1 MPQRIA
7 AKFIFPIIQIANN
20 QLRAQA
26 QEEREKTMAEMANAE
41 NDKVNE
47 VHVRKTNEQK
57 KSNHVEVNQKYKY
70 IINIGWEYILILI
83 IFSVRFDT

>member
-1 MPQRIA
+1 MIA
-7 AKFIFPIIQIANN
+7 AKSIFPIMQIANN

-57 KSNHVEVNQKYKY
+57 KANHVEVNRKYK
-70 IINIGWEYILILI
+70 
-83 IFSVRFDT
+83 

>member
-1 MPQRIA
+1 MIA
-7 AKFIFPIIQIANN
+7 AKLIFPIMQIANN

-57 KSNHVEVNQKYKY
+57 KANHVEVNRKYK
-70 IINIGWEYILILI
+70 
-83 IFSVRFDT
+83 

>member
-1 MPQRIA
+1 M
-7 AKFIFPIIQIANN
+7 QIANN

-57 KSNHVEVNQKYKY
+57 KANHVEVNQKYK
-70 IINIGWEYILILI
+70 
-83 IFSVRFDT
+83 